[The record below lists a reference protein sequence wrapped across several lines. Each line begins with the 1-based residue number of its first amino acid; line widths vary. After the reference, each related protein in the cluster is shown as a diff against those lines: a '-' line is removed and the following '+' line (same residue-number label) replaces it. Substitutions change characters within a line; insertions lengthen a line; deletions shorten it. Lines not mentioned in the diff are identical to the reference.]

1 MEKEKEEKI
10 QKEKCRCAGKR
21 EVTERKRSQFSSS
34 SNRCRWAA
42 QRVGYL
48 FLHHHLCSPGRD
60 FNNTSFFIFLL
71 LWNEDKYNEQ
81 FMLDVLIIHRL
92 T

>member
-1 MEKEKEEKI
+1 MEKEKEE
-10 QKEKCRCAGKR
+10 EKKSKKR
-21 EVTERKRSQFSSS
+21 NVGVVEVTERKRSQFSSS

-60 FNNTSFFIFLL
+60 FNNISFFYIS
-71 LWNEDKYNEQ
+71 
-81 FMLDVLIIHRL
+81 LIME
-92 T
+92 